1 MLNRGHVPM
10 LAENTKVKILD
21 NMYLFRPENAFQA
34 NIFCQAYLLAFEI
47 EGVYVEGE

>member
-21 NMYLFRPENAFQA
+21 NMYLFRPENAFRRQH
-34 NIFCQAYLLAFEI
+34 IVSSI
-47 EGVYVEGE
+47 PISI